1 MIKIYGK
8 ENCRQCDELKGTL
21 EVKGLEFEYIEDI
34 RELRI
39 VASKAKIMSAPIIEY
54 NNKYFSMNEFLEEV
68 K

>member
-8 ENCRQCDELKGTL
+8 ENCRQCEELKSKLINDGA
-21 EVKGLEFEYIEDI
+21 EFEYIEDI

-54 NNKYFSMNEFLEEV
+54 NNKFYTMDSFLKEV

>member
-8 ENCRQCDELKGTL
+8 ENCRQCEELKSKLINDGA
-21 EVKGLEFEYIEDI
+21 EFEYIEDI
-34 RELRI
+34 KELRI

-54 NNKYFSMNEFLEEV
+54 NNKLYTMDSFLKEV

>member
-8 ENCRQCDELKGTL
+8 ENCRQCEELKSKLVNDGA
-21 EVKGLEFEYIEDI
+21 EFEYIEDI
-34 RELRI
+34 KELRV

-54 NNKYFSMNEFLEEV
+54 NGKFYTMDSFLKEV

>member
-8 ENCRQCDELKGTL
+8 ENCRQCEELKGTL
-21 EVKGLEFEYIEDI
+21 NSKGIEYEYVEDI

-54 NNKYFSMNEFLEEV
+54 NGKFYTQSSFLEEV